1 MTTDTNSSTNPIPN
15 FYHASAADFKKIPGS
30 PIAYWVSEKVRDAF
44 SIGTP
49 LSNLNVPRQGF
60 ATGNN
65 DVFLRMWS
73 EVQISNIGFNCV
85 DNNDSVASGRRWF
98 PCNKGGTFRKWYG
111 NNNIIADWEN
121 DGERMKKFNGSVIR
135 NPNYYFKEGIT
146 WSTISSSKLSMRYS
160 STGFLFETKGSVCF
174 PLDDNPIGYSL
185 GLMNCKV
192 VEKLLLTIS
201 PTLDFHEGPIGKTP
215 VIVSQENRVSNIV
228 TILVKSAK
236 DDWDSYET
244 SWDFTTLPLLQSEY
258 HQPTLRE
265 TYNKLR
271 AHWKEMTLEMQRL
284 EEENNRIFIEAYGLQ
299 DELTPDVPLSE
310 ITLTC
315 NPHYRYNG
323 DKNEEELEALL
334 LTDTIKEFIS
344 YAVGC
349 MFGRYSLDKTGLVL
363 ANQGEKIGVYLK
375 QVPEPSF
382 MPDADNII
390 PILEDE
396 YFEDDIVDRFKE
408 FLKVTFGKEQLSE
421 NLDLIA
427 EALGGNGKKS
437 SEAVIREYFVKSF
450 YKDHLKMYKKR
461 PIYWLFTSGKGRAF
475 NALVYMHRYNR
486 ETLAKMRTDYLL
498 ELEGKLDAKKETI
511 KSDIGKDAQEK
522 ARLKKMIDELMAYDE
537 VLKNKADAYIEIDLD
552 DGVVVNYAKFE
563 GLVEKI

>member
-1 MTTDTNSSTNPIPN
+1 MTNNTSSTNPVPN
-15 FYHASAADFKKIPGS
+15 FYRASAADFKKIPGS
-30 PIAYWVSEKVRDAF
+30 PIAYWVSERMLSSFDLPKIGDAFLVKSGLTSGDKPRFVRD
-44 SIGTP
+44 
-49 LSNLNVPRQGF
+49 
-60 ATGNN
+60 
-65 DVFLRMWS
+65 WS
-73 EVQISNIGFNCV
+73 ECRYFDINFQAQNGVY
-85 DNNDSVASGRRWF
+85 NDKKWF
-98 PCNKGGTFRKWYG
+98 PHNDGGPLRKWYG
-111 NNNIIADWEN
+111 NRN
-121 DGERMKKFNGSVIR
+121 SVINWESDGKEIR
-135 NPNYYFKEGIT
+135 NLKNSTVRSPQHYFKSGVT
-146 WSTISSSKLSMRYS
+146 WTDISSSFFAARFLPSGSVFENTGSLIVVDSEEALKIL
-160 STGFLFETKGSVCF
+160 GFLSTSIAKKFM
-174 PLDDNPIGYSL
+174 DI
-185 GLMNCKV
+185 MN
-192 VEKLLLTIS
+192 
-201 PTLDFHEGPIGKTP
+201 PTLHYGVGEVAKLPLCELESISKIKDF
-215 VIVSQENRVSNIV
+215 VSTCIFFA
-228 TILVKSAK
+228 KS
-236 DDWDSYET
+236 DWDSYET

-258 HQPTLRE
+258 RQPTLRE
-265 TYNKLR
+265 TYAKLR

-323 DKNEEELEALL
+323 DKSEDELEALL
-334 LTDTIKEFIS
+334 LTDTVKEFIS

-349 MFGRYSLDKTGLVL
+349 MFGRYSLDKPGLVL
-363 ANQGEKIGVYLK
+363 ANQGEKIGDYLK

-408 FLKVTFGKEQLSE
+408 LLKVTFGKEQLSE

-437 SEAVIREYFVKSF
+437 SEAVIREYFLKSF

-498 ELEGKLDAKKETI
+498 ELEGKLDAKKEMI

-522 ARLKKMIDELMAYDE
+522 TRLRKIIDELMAYDE

>member
-1 MTTDTNSSTNPIPN
+1 MTNNTSSTNPVPN
-15 FYHASAADFKKIPGS
+15 FYRASAADFKKIPGS
-30 PIAYWVSEKVRDAF
+30 PIAYW
-44 SIGTP
+44 
-49 LSNLNVPRQGF
+49 LSNAKKHLFTYPKVSNYAKVGVGLQ
-60 ATGNN
+60 TGENQR
-65 DVFLRMWS
+65 FIRYWF
-73 EVQISNIGFNCV
+73 EVSVSQSNILAKVEVN
-85 DNNDSVASGRRWF
+85 SAKWF
-98 PCNKGGTFRKWYG
+98 PCNKGGEYRKWYG
-111 NNNIIADWEN
+111 NILELINWEN
-121 DGERMKKFNGSVIR
+121 NGWELKNSASGSYIR
-135 NPNYYFKEGIT
+135 NEYGYFKPSIT
-146 WSTISSSKLSMRYS
+146 WSRITSGSIAFRYVDGICIHNDAS
-160 STGFLFETKGSVCF
+160 CF
-174 PLDDNPIGYSL
+174 MTMDNLIL
-185 GLMNCKV
+185 W
-192 VEKLLLTIS
+192 KLLDYFNSSIAPIVIEEMN
-201 PTLDFHEGPIGKTP
+201 PTLNLLPGQMNETPCLLAGKEISKNC
-215 VIVSQENRVSNIV
+215 VIIS
-228 TILVKSAK
+228 KS
-236 DDWDSYET
+236 DWDSYET

-258 HQPTLRE
+258 RQPTLRE
-265 TYNKLR
+265 TYAKLR

-323 DKNEEELEALL
+323 DKSEDELEALL

-344 YAVGC
+344 YACGC
-349 MFGRYSLDKTGLVL
+349 MFGRYSLDKPGLVL
-363 ANQGEKIGVYLK
+363 ANQGEKIGDYLK

-408 FLKVTFGKEQLSE
+408 FLKVALGKEQLSE
-421 NLDLIA
+421 NLDFIA
-427 EALGGNGKKS
+427 EALGGKGNKS
-437 SEAVIREYFVKSF
+437 SEAVIREYFLKSF

-498 ELEGKLDAKKETI
+498 ELEGKLDAKKEMI

-522 ARLKKMIDELMAYDE
+522 TRLKKMIDELMAYDE
-537 VLKNKADAYIEIDLD
+537 LLKNKADAYIEIDLD